1 MPLKGLIIAV
11 KSPPLTG
18 AGLKPEKFAFLTPTL
33 ASNALYLNSSYV
45 SCFQE
50 CFLLSWEIIIATK
63 FGIYFI
69 DNSGSCLSDH
79 FLFCFELSLL

>member
-1 MPLKGLIIAV
+1 MPLKGLVIAV

-63 FGIYFI
+63 FGI
-69 DNSGSCLSDH
+69 
-79 FLFCFELSLL
+79 